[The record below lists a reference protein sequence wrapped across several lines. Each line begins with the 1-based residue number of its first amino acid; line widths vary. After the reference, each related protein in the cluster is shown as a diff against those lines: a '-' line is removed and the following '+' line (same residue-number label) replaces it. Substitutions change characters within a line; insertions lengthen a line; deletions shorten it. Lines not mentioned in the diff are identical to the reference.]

1 MLASFC
7 MEFLLKKEKAMKTK
21 GVCVCVCVCVCERER
36 GGGGLNVKK
45 INITA
50 IMLSKVEAKVPSQAP
65 QVTAGRPATDTEV
78 LK

>member
-1 MLASFC
+1 M
-7 MEFLLKKEKAMKTK
+7 
-21 GVCVCVCVCVCERER
+21 
-36 GGGGLNVKK
+36 KK

-65 QVTAGRPATDTEV
+65 QVTAGRPATDTEI